1 MNQQAP
7 TPFLRLVAKAFIENC
22 ASQLH
27 DYCFI
32 FPNRRSGTFFTNEL
46 ANAAGR
52 TPVIFPE
59 ITSISQFVADLS
71 SGVEVSRIEALLL
84 LYQEYRTIN
93 GNPDESFDKF
103 SCWGDTIL
111 NDFNDAD
118 KYLVDP
124 RNLFQ
129 NIKDLKEI
137 QSNYLNEEQ
146 LEAIKEYFG
155 ETPAHRY
162 ANSDTLWKNSN
173 GTQKFSSLW
182 DILYDL
188 YTHFNASLEKL
199 GLTYSGKMY
208 KDAVAAIRNM
218 AVEDFKYRKYIFVG
232 FNVLSTSEYYIFKL
246 LGQKGIADYYW
257 DYNSPTF
264 DNPQNK
270 ATKFV
275 GRNIKLFKSKLD
287 LNEKKITTYPHI
299 RAIGIPSNIGQAK
312 YTNTIISQLEKDNL
326 LNPNNA
332 VNTAIVLPE
341 EFLLIPLLDSLDIK
355 YSNVNITMGYPLRYT
370 GIASLVSNI
379 AKMHKN
385 ARKENDEFCYFHE
398 NIREVLAHP
407 LLKLIA
413 ADDTAT
419 LISHITQYN
428 LFYVE
433 ASIINNLAPSL
444 NYIFDPVVRTNDTA
458 ALFKYLKRIIS
469 FVENSIIGNKLV
481 PDDSVEM
488 GFISA
493 YLDQLN
499 ILASVILKYEI
510 PMNDDTFFYLVN
522 RVISAASIAF
532 EGEPLNGLQIMGILE
547 TRCLDFENIIVLS
560 MNERIFPRKH
570 FSRSFI
576 PHILRKANGM
586 ATVEFQECM
595 YAYYFYRLISR
606 AKNVT
611 LLFDSR
617 TQSISSGEPSRFVY
631 QLQKLFPQSHT
642 SIKHISFNI
651 YAPKAT
657 KIEIHK
663 NDRIMQVL
671 NSYRTD
677 GSGKYLSASAIN
689 HFINC
694 PLAFYFEKIEK
705 LNAPDEMM
713 EFMDY
718 STLGTIVHSVMQNI
732 YRLYGTNTRDGIY
745 VDTNI
750 INKTIADKKAIH
762 SLIHSTINK
771 IYLHQENC
779 DMPLTG
785 ETSIIGTGIYLLVN
799 KLLDHEKAIPNFTIL
814 QTEKEEL
821 LHWHLTEDLYVN
833 IKQYIDRVDRVEC
846 NGEQY
851 IRIID
856 YKTGSDKTSTSS
868 VANMFNAKSQTR
880 AKAMLQL
887 MLYCNVYSQLHN
899 PTIPIRPIIYTI
911 RNINESGFKISKTD
925 VKDYTCVNNEYM
937 QSLTSVISD
946 IFNPDIPFT
955 QTKNENNCQYC
966 KFVDFCR
973 K

>member
-1 MNQQAP
+1 MEQQAP
-7 TPFLRLVAKAFIENC
+7 TPFLRLVARAFVENC
-22 ASQLH
+22 AAQLH

-32 FPNRRSGTFFTNEL
+32 FPNRRSGTFFANEL
-46 ANAAGR
+46 ANATGGQ
-52 TPVIFPE
+52 PIIFPE
-59 ITSISQFVADLS
+59 ITSISQFVADFS
-71 SGVEVSRIEALLL
+71 HGVEISRIEALLL
-84 LYQEYRTIN
+84 LYQEYRAIT

-155 ETPAHRY
+155 ETPAHKY
-162 ANSDTLWKNSN
+162 ANTDTLWKSN
-173 GTQKFSSLW
+173 DGTQKFTSLW
-182 DILYDL
+182 DTLYDL
-188 YTHFNASLEKL
+188 YIRFNASIEKL
-199 GLTYSGKMY
+199 GVTYSGKMY

-218 AVEDFKYRKYIFVG
+218 AVEDFRHSKYVFVG

-270 ATKFV
+270 ATRFV
-275 GRNIKLFKSKLD
+275 GRNIKLFKPKLD
-287 LNEKKITTYPHI
+287 LHEEKITSFPDI

-312 YTNTIISQLEKDNL
+312 YTNVILEELSKKNSLDTG
-326 LNPNNA
+326 NA
-332 VNTAIVLPE
+332 INTAVVLPE
-341 EFLLIPLLDSLDIK
+341 EFLLIPLLDSIDTTI
-355 YSNVNITMGYPLRYT
+355 SNVNITMGYPLRYT
-370 GIASLVSNI
+370 DIASLVSNI

-385 ARKENDEFCYFHE
+385 ARKEEGEFCYFHE

-428 LFYVE
+428 LFYIK
-433 ASIINNLAPSL
+433 ASLINNLAPSL
-444 NYIFDPVVRTNDTA
+444 NYIFDPVVHTNNTA
-458 ALFKYLKRIIS
+458 ALFEYLKRIIS
-469 FVENSIIGNKLV
+469 FVENDVIGNKLV
-481 PDDSVEM
+481 PDNSIEM

-493 YLDQLN
+493 YIDQLN

-522 RVISAASIAF
+522 RIISTASIAF
-532 EGEPLNGLQIMGILE
+532 EGEPLEGLQIMGILE
-547 TRCLDFENIIVLS
+547 TRCLDFENVIILS

-570 FSRSFI
+570 YSRSFI

-595 YAYYFYRLISR
+595 YAYYFYRLLSR

-642 SIKHISFNI
+642 SIRHISFNI

-657 KIEIHK
+657 RIEIHK
-663 NDRIMQVL
+663 NSRIMQAL
-671 NSYRTD
+671 DMFRTD
-677 GSGKYLSASAIN
+677 GSGRYLSASAIN
-689 HFINC
+689 HYINC

-705 LNAPDEMM
+705 LNVPDEMM

-718 STLGTIVHSVMQNI
+718 STLGTIVHEVMQKI
-732 YRLYGTNTRDGIY
+732 YGLHGRRTRDGIH
-745 VDTNI
+745 VTPEI
-750 INKTIADKKAIH
+750 ITKTLSDKEAVHALVHK
-762 SLIHSTINK
+762 SINK
-771 IYLHQENC
+771 IYLHEENC
-779 DMPLTG
+779 DTPLTG
-785 ETSIIGTGIYLLVN
+785 ETAIIGTGITLLVG
-799 KLLDHEKAIPNFTIL
+799 KLLAYEKSLPGFTIL

-821 LHWHLTEDLYVN
+821 LHWQLDHDTHVN
-833 IKQYIDRVDRVEC
+833 IKQYIDRVDRVEWPDR
-846 NGEQY
+846 QY
-851 IRIID
+851 LRIID
-856 YKTGSDKTSTSS
+856 YKTGSDKTTASS
-868 VANMFNAKSQTR
+868 VEKMFNARSQNR

-887 MLYCNVYSQLHN
+887 MLYCNVYSELHK
-899 PTIPIRPIIYTI
+899 PDLPIRPIIYTI
-911 RNINESGFKISKTD
+911 RNINESGFKVNRKD
-925 VKDYTCVNNEYM
+925 VECYTEINDEYM
-937 QSLTSVISD
+937 QSLTSVISE
-946 IFNPDIPFT
+946 IFNPDAPFT
-955 QTKNENNCQYC
+955 QTKNENNCIYC